1 MLQYFIFTESTLDR
15 KDPMSPTR
23 LLFRLTLL
31 SSSLALL
38 AACGPTELELPPDP
52 EVRTEQ
58 RPVVNGK
65 TYNGHP
71 SVGHLVIKAG
81 YGAATCTA
89 TLVGKH
95 TVLTAAHC
103 VRPGMTH
110 QFRLASG
117 TYSSTKVVRHPQYVL
132 SRKQGAI
139 YDIALIQ
146 LNSDPPVTPSEVSR
160 KAPFVGQKITIIG
173 YGVTSS
179 YTKNSGIKRI
189 AQNTVATVTSTRI
202 TFNGSGGDKGNT
214 CSGDSGGPAF
224 ATVDGREV
232 HLGVHS
238 MASQPCGSRGINTRT
253 DAFYSWL
260 KTQSGGDLYEP
271 PPDTENPVVNITSP
285 AAGEEVRQDFTV
297 RVKAT
302 DDVGVVSVELLLD
315 DKSQGKKS
323 ASEATFALQG
333 VQVGQRALV
342 AEAKDAAG
350 NVSRAKLLVKVFPP
364 KAYGAR
370 CKEHLDCKSV
380 LCAGDP
386 YQNDRF
392 CTLECKLNDS
402 ACPQEAPC
410 LPVAG
415 ASMHVCGQ
423 PLDAD
428 AEEDSS
434 CSVTGDASGAT
445 PGILL
450 LVLALLI
457 IRRRRT

>member
-1 MLQYFIFTESTLDR
+1 MT
-15 KDPMSPTR
+15 SPR
-23 LLFRLTLL
+23 PLIYRGLSLFSL
-31 SSSLALL
+31 SAVFL
-38 AACGPTELELPPDP
+38 AASCGPSELVLSPDP
-52 EVRTEQ
+52 VRTEQ

-71 SVGHLVIKAG
+71 SVGLLVIKSGA
-81 YGAATCTA
+81 GAAACTA

-103 VRPGMTH
+103 VYPG
-110 QFRLASG
+110 LAHDFKLTSG
-117 TYSSTKVVRHPQYVL
+117 TYTSTKVVRHPQYVKN
-132 SRKQGAI
+132 SSQGAL

-146 LNSDPPVTPSEVSR
+146 LPGDPPITPSMVSQ

-179 YTKNSGIKRI
+179 NSKNSGVKRI
-189 AQNTVATVTSTRI
+189 AQNTVATVSSSRF
-202 TFNGSGGDKGNT
+202 TFDGSGGDKGNT

-238 MASQPCGSRGINTRT
+238 MASQPCGNRGYNTRT

-271 PPDTENPVVNITSP
+271 PPDTQNPVVNIVSP
-285 AAGEEVRQDFTV
+285 AAGEQVRQNFSV

-302 DDVGVVSVELLLD
+302 DDVGLASVELFLD

-323 ASEATFALQG
+323 SGEASFELTE

-342 AEAKDAAG
+342 AEAKDAVG
-350 NVSRAKLLVKVFPP
+350 NISRAKLLVTVFPP
-364 KAYGAR
+364 RAYGAK

-386 YQNDRF
+386 YQNTRF
-392 CTLECKLNDS
+392 CTVECQLNTS
-402 ACPQEAPC
+402 GCPQEAPC

-415 ASMHVCGQ
+415 ASLHVCGQ
-423 PLDAD
+423 PLVMTDSED
-428 AEEDSS
+428 DSS
-434 CSVTGDASGAT
+434 CSITGDLSGST
-445 PGILL
+445 LPGILL
-450 LVLALLI
+450 LALILWG
-457 IRRRRT
+457 RRRRES

>member
-1 MLQYFIFTESTLDR
+1 MAQSR
-15 KDPMSPTR
+15 CP
-23 LLFRLTLL
+23 LFYLTLL
-31 SSSLALL
+31 SLPLVLL
-38 AACGPTELELPPDP
+38 AACGPSELELPPDP

-58 RPVVNGK
+58 RAVVNGK

-71 SVGHLVIKAG
+71 SVGHLLIKSG
-81 YGAATCTA
+81 YGAAACTA

-110 QFRLASG
+110 QFKLSSG
-117 TYSSTKVVRHPQYVL
+117 TYSTTKVVRHPQYVL

-146 LNSDPPVTPSEVSR
+146 LNSDPPITPSEVSR
-160 KAPFVGQKITIIG
+160 KAPVVGQKITIIG

-179 YTKNSGIKRI
+179 YSKNSGIKRI
-189 AQNTVATVTSTRI
+189 AQNTVATVTSTRF
-202 TFNGSGGDKGNT
+202 TFNGSGGDKGNL

-271 PPDTENPVVNITSP
+271 PPDTQNPVVNITSP
-285 AAGEEVRQDFTV
+285 AAGEQVRQDFTV

-302 DDVGVVSVELLLD
+302 DDVGVVSVELLVD
-315 DKSQGKKS
+315 DKSQGK
-323 ASEATFALQG
+323 ASTGEATFELRG
-333 VQVGQRALV
+333 VKVGQRALV
-342 AEAKDAAG
+342 AEAKDAVG
-350 NVSRAKLLVKVFPP
+350 NVSRAKLLVNVFPP
-364 KAYGAR
+364 RAYGAK

-386 YQNDRF
+386 YQNERF
-392 CTLECKLNDS
+392 CTLECKQNDGS
-402 ACPQEAPC
+402 CPQEAPC

-415 ASMHVCGQ
+415 ASLYVCGQ
-423 PLDAD
+423 PLDAE

-434 CSVTGDASGAT
+434 CNVTGETSSSAT

-450 LVLALLI
+450 LVLALLVLG
-457 IRRRRT
+457 RRRA